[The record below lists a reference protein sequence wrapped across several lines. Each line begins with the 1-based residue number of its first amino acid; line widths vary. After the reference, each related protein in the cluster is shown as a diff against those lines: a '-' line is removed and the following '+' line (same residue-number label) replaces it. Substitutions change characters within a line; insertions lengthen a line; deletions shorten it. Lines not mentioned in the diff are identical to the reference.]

1 MKKILTIA
9 IILIIVSCSK
19 DNQVQP
25 IKTNVRYDI
34 ISFHLETIESGM
46 LYLNDS
52 LVYVG
57 NYGAIA
63 ISLAKKDSVSFKA
76 YGNNAKLT
84 IKRNDT
90 TQYTYKWPIGYSSSI
105 YYNN

>member
-1 MKKILTIA
+1 MKKIITIA
-9 IILIIVSCSK
+9 IILITVSCSK
-19 DNQVQP
+19 DNQIQP

-34 ISFHLETIESGM
+34 ISFHLESIDNGM
-46 LYLNDS
+46 IYLNDS
-52 LVYVG
+52 LLYVG

-63 ISLAKKDSVSFKA
+63 ISLAQKDSVRFKA

-90 TQYTYKWPIGYSSSI
+90 THYTYRWSIGYSSSI
-105 YYNN
+105 YINN